1 MGDFYDFPEYYSRE
15 SIGEAVSFLIS
26 RYCELYKIERNKC
39 FWINAKE
46 LTSSMELGE
55 LILLAAKRNMIIE
68 WEVSMDYYGYD
79 IDYIEDP
86 ERDADY
92 VIVDKQSIERI
103 IQLGYIKMDMQEAA
117 RNYSYF
123 RPHDSLRTNL

>member
-55 LILLAAKRNMIIE
+55 LILLAAKRNMIVE

-79 IDYIEDP
+79 I
-86 ERDADY
+86 DY